1 LIQAIKSLAR
11 IKEGSLDV
19 VLDFLSAKDPKHNF
33 VKVRVYLLEQKGD
46 YLESFKLNMKQLDN
60 TVDIFKWIDTKFE
73 VLSENVIN
81 LDKRLGQ
88 LKNAVASQMKELIE
102 IDAQKAI
109 ELIDNWYDNSYSD
122 VLILGEL

>member
-1 LIQAIKSLAR
+1 
-11 IKEGSLDV
+11 
-19 VLDFLSAKDPKHNF
+19 
-33 VKVRVYLLEQKGD
+33 
-46 YLESFKLNMKQLDN
+46 MKQLDN

>member
-1 LIQAIKSLAR
+1 MLDYYDLINAIKHKILILIETNTYPLDDQNLLIQAIKSLAR
-11 IKEGSLDV
+11 IKDGSLDV
-19 VLDFLSAKDPKHNF
+19 VLDFLSLKDPMHNF

-81 LDKRLGQ
+81 LDKRLG
-88 LKNAVASQMKELIE
+88 
-102 IDAQKAI
+102 
-109 ELIDNWYDNSYSD
+109 
-122 VLILGEL
+122 